1 VAVAG
6 CLTLAIGVV
15 GVAGAGLDLLGPSK
29 VASVLGL
36 AMDQRL
42 AALCCLAGAGALA
55 GAGRLGRA
63 R

>member
-6 CLTLAIGVV
+6 CLALAVGLV

-36 AMDQRL
+36 AMDQR
-42 AALCCLAGAGALA
+42 AAAACCLAGALALTA
-55 GAGRLGRA
+55 VVRR
-63 R
+63 RR